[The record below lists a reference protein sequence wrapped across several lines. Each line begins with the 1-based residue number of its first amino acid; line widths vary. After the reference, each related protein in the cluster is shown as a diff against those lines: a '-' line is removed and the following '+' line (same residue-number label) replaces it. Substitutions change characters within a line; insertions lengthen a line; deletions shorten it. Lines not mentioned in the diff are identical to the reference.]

1 VEEALS
7 MSRQGR
13 QLWCLADLLR
23 IKAEI
28 LLAND
33 PSDLSRSE
41 LLFGEGLSVAR
52 DQQCRFYE
60 LKVAAAWARIMAGS
74 NRQQTALDLVGP
86 VSALFDQEIDLPA
99 LAFARTLAEIP
110 GISLSTCDGD
120 RPPSCTCH

>member
-1 VEEALS
+1 
-7 MSRQGR
+7 
-13 QLWCLADLLR
+13 LR

-60 LKVAAAWARIMAGS
+60 LKVAAAWARILAES

-86 VSALFDQEIDLPA
+86 VSALFDQDIDLPA

-110 GISLSTCDGD
+110 GISLSTSDGD

>member
-1 VEEALS
+1 

-33 PSDLSRSE
+33 PSDLSRPE
-41 LLFGEGLSVAR
+41 LLFAEGLSVAR
-52 DQQCRFYE
+52 DQQCCFYE
-60 LKVAAAWARIMAGS
+60 LKVAAAWANIMAGS

-99 LAFARTLAEIP
+99 LAFARALAEIP
-110 GISLSTCDGD
+110 DISLSAGGGD
-120 RPPSCTCH
+120 RPASCTCH